1 MYQVKLLVILSTV
14 IGVVYAAQPI
24 ASITSA
30 SSFEL
35 RGHIVNVDGVP
46 TWPLTAGDQIT
57 AGKDAAT
64 IELRDGS
71 RVFLQK
77 DSRLR
82 LESKDDTIL
91 LHLMSGSLRMGS
103 VVSPRVA
110 VYASGNLVKPTGG
123 SVVTVGSPSG
133 IPSRAQPALNLPHP
147 VSHR

>member
-1 MYQVKLLVILSTV
+1 VYRVKMFLILSTT
-14 IGVVYAAQPI
+14 IGMIHAAQPI

-35 RGHIVNVDGVP
+35 RGHTVNVDGVP
-46 TWPLTAGDQIT
+46 TWPLTAGDQVT

-77 DSRLR
+77 NSQLR
-82 LESKDDTIL
+82 LDSKDDTVL

-110 VYASGNLVKPTGG
+110 VYASGNLVKPSGG
-123 SVVTVGSPSG
+123 GVVTAGLPSVA
-133 IPSRAQPALNLPHP
+133 PSRAQPALTLPHP

>member
-1 MYQVKLLVILSTV
+1 MYQVKLFMIFSTV
-14 IGVVYAAQPI
+14 IGVIHAAQPI

-57 AGKDAAT
+57 AGKEAAT

-77 DSRLR
+77 DSQLR
-82 LESKDDTIL
+82 LDSKNDTVL

-110 VYASGNLVKPTGG
+110 VYASGNLVKPAGG
-123 SVVTVGSPSG
+123 SVVTAGSASHV
-133 IPSRAQPALNLPHP
+133 PSRAQPALNLPHP